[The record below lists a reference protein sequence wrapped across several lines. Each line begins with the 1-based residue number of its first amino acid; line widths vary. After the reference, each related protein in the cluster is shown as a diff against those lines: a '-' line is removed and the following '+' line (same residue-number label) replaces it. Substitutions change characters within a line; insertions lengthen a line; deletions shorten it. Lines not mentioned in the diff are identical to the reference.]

1 MNVCKWRTIM
11 RKGKV
16 KKAVIGGIATCVGV
30 FGGAK
35 IYMNM
40 KKEKA
45 AAKQRER
52 EQVVEEDAE
61 N

>member
-1 MNVCKWRTIM
+1 MSVCKWRTVM
-11 RKGKV
+11 GKGKV

-45 AAKQRER
+45 AAKQKER
-52 EQVVEEDAE
+52 GQVEEDGAE

>member
-1 MNVCKWRTIM
+1 MG
-11 RKGKV
+11 KGKV

-40 KKEKA
+40 KKRKSSS
-45 AAKQRER
+45 
-52 EQVVEEDAE
+52 
-61 N
+61 